1 MVASKLEK
9 YLHVK
14 DKNEVVVSSWA
25 VGYKPGIAKCS
36 HCKCEVSY
44 KAGKSALTHH
54 SESSKHTNNATKPDD
69 VAHQLTISESLSNSQ
84 KESKREDKLMD
95 KVKEFEIS
103 LTRSL
108 SNHNI
113 SMDFLDC
120 IQEQLQKYCGD
131 AEVVTRMK
139 LHRRKGE
146 VMLRHGIAKTYQDE
160 TVQLLCNCDGFSVGF
175 DESEVNKKSQ
185 LEIMVKVATKGNG
198 IELRHYRTLDLASAT
213 ASKIVE
219 ALIAQFDKDGVDY
232 KKKLITTMTDGCNTM
247 QGNKT
252 GVKKRLSDI
261 IPQFIDLGSCNDHH
275 LSNALKHGVTAFD
288 TDIQQALVNI
298 YMDIGGAKGKG
309 LKKKKA
315 FETVCGNIGL
325 KPRPLKKFCTTRFR
339 SIRDCIIPVLENWYG
354 IVKYYSQVKK
364 PTDRQKLL
372 KAYFVDREW
381 MSLLKMKFVI
391 ASARELIEG
400 IDFFEKRAPL
410 LHNAREKM
418 ETILR
423 SQILKLHDETA
434 VKEVDDI
441 QEETIRKKVVPGY
454 WKWM

>member
-54 SESSKHTNNATKPDD
+54 SESSKHTNNAPKPDD
-69 VAHQLTISESLSNSQ
+69 VAHQLTISESLSNLQ

-131 AEVVTRMK
+131 AKVVTRMK

-175 DESEVNKKSQ
+175 NESEVNKKSQ

-252 GVKKRLSDI
+252 GVKKDYLISYHNLLIWGHATTI
-261 IPQFIDLGSCNDHH
+261 ICQMH
-275 LSNALKHGVTAFD
+275 
-288 TDIQQALVNI
+288 
-298 YMDIGGAKGKG
+298 
-309 LKKKKA
+309 
-315 FETVCGNIGL
+315 
-325 KPRPLKKFCTTRFR
+325 
-339 SIRDCIIPVLENWYG
+339 
-354 IVKYYSQVKK
+354 
-364 PTDRQKLL
+364 
-372 KAYFVDREW
+372 
-381 MSLLKMKFVI
+381 
-391 ASARELIEG
+391 
-400 IDFFEKRAPL
+400 
-410 LHNAREKM
+410 
-418 ETILR
+418 
-423 SQILKLHDETA
+423 
-434 VKEVDDI
+434 
-441 QEETIRKKVVPGY
+441 
-454 WKWM
+454 